1 MQETPRPQSE
11 LYLPIGDGCSVHRRS
26 RYGWKQRQILPAGFV
41 QAMPHRLQIASQPRP
56 SAGASRL
63 ARRLISLE
71 HPPIVL
77 QRILRG
83 DEVADDNYR
92 PKRSVA

>member
-11 LYLPIGDGCSVHRRS
+11 LYRSVMGDIAGRVMETEAN
-26 RYGWKQRQILPAGFV
+26 LPAGLA
-41 QAMPHRLQIASQPRP
+41 QAMPSSPADREPTQASA
-56 SAGASRL
+56 SASRL